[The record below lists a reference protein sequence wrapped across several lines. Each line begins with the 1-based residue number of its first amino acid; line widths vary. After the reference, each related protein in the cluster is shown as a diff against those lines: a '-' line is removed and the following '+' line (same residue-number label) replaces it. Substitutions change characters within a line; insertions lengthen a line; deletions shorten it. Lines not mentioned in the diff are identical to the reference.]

1 MANSRANSSFDK
13 ETISDGI
20 QEKLVIVRRTAKVVK
35 GGRIFRFSALVVAGD
50 PSSGRVG
57 FGTGK
62 ALEVQAAIQKA
73 MEHARRNMYRVELKE
88 GTLQHQVRVRHG
100 ASKVFMRP
108 ASEGTGVIASKAM
121 RAVFEVVGVRNVLAK
136 CIGSSNPVNV
146 VKATIKGLAAM
157 ASPESVAEKRGK
169 SIGEILG

>member
-88 GTLQHQVRVRHG
+88 GTLQRHG